1 MKDTTTE
8 LKRHLGQLLL
18 QGLKVNTPLYHLE
31 LMRLGGTP
39 QKLENRPADKADQ
52 ADLLSELGKLQA
64 HHRQLNAEML
74 KIYELLNQ
82 SF

>member
-1 MKDTTTE
+1 LAACKAGGSLMPAGLADNLTRGE
-8 LKRHLGQLLL
+8 L
-18 QGLKVNTPLYHLE
+18 V
-31 LMRLGGTP
+31 
-39 QKLENRPADKADQ
+39 
-52 ADLLSELGKLQA
+52 DLVRFLSELGKLQA